1 LLELLPMM
9 MARGAQRMLAFPAIA
24 WRFSLHVNWQAT
36 GVRILVNEKMTKK
49 NVAEVLVDV
58 LVEAGVERIYGVA
71 GDSLNG
77 ITDTLRQREQILWVG
92 VRHEETAAFAAGAEA
107 HLTGKLAVCAG
118 SCGPGNM
125 HLINGLY
132 DCQRS
137 RVPVL
142 AIAAQIPSH
151 EIGSGYF
158 QETHPE
164 HLFAQCSHYCE
175 LVSRPEQMPRV
186 LEIAIQSALARR
198 GVSVVAIPGD
208 VALREAVEQG
218 PRLHFPEPKPTVC
231 LSEDEIKVLTEV
243 LNHSKKLTILGGA
256 GCAGA
261 HAELLELAGKLNAP
275 IVHAL
280 RGKEFIE
287 YDNPFDVGMTGLLG
301 FSSGYHAMMSC
312 DTLLMI
318 GTDFPY
324 QQFFPKNATIVQID
338 LRGEQL
344 GRRTKVDFGFVGDT
358 KATLRALLPRLEPSQ
373 SKAHLQES
381 LEHYRQARSG
391 LDDLATRASDQTV
404 IHPQYVARVLDE
416 LAAPDAIF
424 SCDVGTP
431 TIWAAR
437 YLKMNGKRRLLG
449 SFTHGSMANAL
460 PHAIGAQVTFPARQV
475 ISMSGDGGLSM
486 LMGDL
491 LSLRQHQ
498 LPVKV
503 IVFRN
508 DSLAFVELEMKAG
521 GFPEFATR
529 LHNTSFAKIAE
540 GAGCLGLTAERVDQ
554 VVPAITE
561 ALKYD
566 GPALVEIPV
575 PRQELS
581 MPPTITYEEAKGF
594 SLFMLKAVFNGRG
607 DEIIDLARVNLLS

>member
-1 LLELLPMM
+1 LFPTSHFLCEIGPSWAVTEIFYQRFGELPM
-9 MARGAQRMLAFPAIA
+9 
-24 WRFSLHVNWQAT
+24 
-36 GVRILVNEKMTKK
+36 TKNK
-49 NVAEVLVDV
+49 VADLLVDV
-58 LVEAGVERIYGVA
+58 LEKAGVERIYGVT

-77 ITDTLRQREQILWVG
+77 IADSIRRSEQIKWIH
-92 VRHEETAAFAAGAEA
+92 VRHEEAAAFAAGAEA

-118 SCGPGNM
+118 SSGPGNM

-132 DCQRS
+132 DCYRS

-158 QETHPE
+158 QETRPE

-175 LVSRPEQMPRV
+175 LVSQPEQMPRV

-231 LSEDEIKVLTEV
+231 PSEEEIKILAEV
-243 LNHSKKLTILGGA
+243 LNRSKKTTILAGA

-261 HAELLELAGKLNAP
+261 HAELIELAGKLNAP
-275 IVHAL
+275 IVHAM

-301 FSSGYHAMMSC
+301 FSSGYYAMMNC
-312 DTLLMI
+312 ETLLMI

-324 QQFFPKNATIVQID
+324 TQFFPKDATVVQID

-358 KATLRALLPRLEPSQ
+358 KSTLRALLLKLEQNQ
-373 SKAHLQES
+373 SDAHLKQS
-381 LEHYRQARSG
+381 LEHYRKARAA
-391 LDDLATRASDQTV
+391 LNDLASGDSGKL
-404 IHPQYVARVLDE
+404 IHPQYIARVLDE
-416 LAAPDAIF
+416 LAAKDTIF
-424 SCDVGTP
+424 TCDVGTP

-437 YLKMNGKRRLLG
+437 HLTMNGKRRLLG

-460 PHAIGAQVTFPARQV
+460 PQAIGAQASHPGRQV
-475 ISMSGDGGLSM
+475 ISMSGDGGLAM

-503 IVFRN
+503 VVFKN
-508 DSLAFVELEMKAG
+508 DSLAFVELEMKAAG
-521 GFPEFATR
+521 ILDFATD
-529 LHNTSFAKIAE
+529 LHNPSFVKIAE
-540 GAGCLGLTAERVDQ
+540 GAGCLGLTAVSSGQ
-554 VVPAITE
+554 VAPAIAR
-561 ALKYD
+561 ALKHD

-581 MPPTITYEEAKGF
+581 IPPTISYEEAKGF
-594 SLFMLKAVFNGRG
+594 SLFMLKAVLNGRG
-607 DEIIDLARVNLLS
+607 DEIVNLARVNLLR